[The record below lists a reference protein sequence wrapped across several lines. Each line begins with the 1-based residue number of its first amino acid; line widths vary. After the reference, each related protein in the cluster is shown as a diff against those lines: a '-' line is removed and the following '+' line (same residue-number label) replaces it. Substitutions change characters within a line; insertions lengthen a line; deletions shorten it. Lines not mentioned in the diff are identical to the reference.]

1 MRRNLAAKPVTM
13 ISAIF
18 AVVGLAGCAGEVSSS
33 AEEPLT
39 LRLSHQWPAG
49 TTSEGDFRAV
59 LASRFA
65 EEVAERSDGDL
76 KVKVFPNSSLVEAT
90 EQFGALKSGAI
101 DMSVYPLTYAGG
113 EVPAFNI
120 TMMPTLVRDHAEAQ
134 KWKAAEIGQRVEQLA
149 EDNGLKILTWVWNS
163 GVFAVKGPAVV
174 APSDIRPGMVM
185 RGAGS
190 STEEVLKAAGAGIS
204 SLPSSEIYTALQTG
218 VLDGVTTSASS
229 TVSFNLQE
237 QIDSYTAPTDNSFW
251 FIMQPLVISLD
262 AWEKLNSE
270 QQEILETVGEDLQEF
285 AYSASIEE
293 DEAASKTLADAGVT
307 VVEMD
312 DQAFT
317 EWRKLSEKTAWKSFA
332 QENPEGQELLDLA
345 KQISSN

>member
-1 MRRNLAAKPVTM
+1 MKRTPVNVLVVVLA
-13 ISAIF
+13 SA
-18 AVVGLAGCAGEVSSS
+18 ALAGCASGASSS
-33 AEEPLT
+33 VEEPVT
-39 LRLSHQWPAG
+39 LRLSHQWPG
-49 TTSEGDFRAV
+49 GSTSEGDFRAV

-65 EEVAERSDGDL
+65 EEVAERSDGDIT
-76 KVKVFPNSSLVEAT
+76 VKVFPNSSLVKAT

-120 TMMPTLVRDHAEAQ
+120 TMMPTLVRNHEEAQ
-134 KWKAAEIGQRVEQLA
+134 KWKDAEIGQRVEELA
-149 EDNGLKILTWVWNS
+149 EENGIKILTWAWNS
-163 GVFAVKGPAVV
+163 GVFAVKGAPVV
-174 APSDIRPGMVM
+174 APGDIRPGMVM

-190 STEEVLKAAGAGIS
+190 STEEVLTAAGAGIS

-229 TVSFNLQE
+229 TVSFHLQE

-251 FIMQPLVISLD
+251 FIMQPLVVSLD
-262 AWEKLNSE
+262 VWDGLSSE
-270 QQEILETVGEDLQEF
+270 QQEVLETVGEELQEF

-293 DEAASKTLADAGVT
+293 DEAASVTLTDAGIT

-312 DQAFT
+312 DQAFD
-317 EWRKLSEKTAWKSFA
+317 EWQKLSEKTAWRTFA
-332 QENPEGQELLDLA
+332 TENPEGQELLELA
-345 KQISSN
+345 KQVSAN